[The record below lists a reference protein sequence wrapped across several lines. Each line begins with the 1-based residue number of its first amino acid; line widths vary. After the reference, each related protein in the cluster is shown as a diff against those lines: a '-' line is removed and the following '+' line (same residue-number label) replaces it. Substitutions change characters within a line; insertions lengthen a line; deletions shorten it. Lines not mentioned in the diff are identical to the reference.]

1 MDKKITFNFGGI
13 GTILA
18 IIFMVLKLTGNID
31 WDWIWIFAPIWIPLA
46 AALSIILVVLIIL
59 ILGAIITAVRGY

>member
-13 GTILA
+13 GTVLA

-46 AALSIILVVLIIL
+46 VALSIILVVLIIL
-59 ILGAIITAVRGY
+59 IIGAIVTAVRGY